1 MIIGICGL
9 QSSGKDTLGN
19 ILVEK
24 YGFKKLSFAGVLKDI
39 VSILFGWPIDMVEGS
54 TKESRAWREQVDE
67 WWATRLQMPN
77 LTSRYVL

>member
-39 VSILFGWPIDMVEGS
+39 VSILFGWSIRHG
-54 TKESRAWREQVDE
+54 
-67 WWATRLQMPN
+67 
-77 LTSRYVL
+77 